1 MRKVRLIATAL
12 WLALVLASV
21 ASAGTPS
28 TKQYSNPIKHE
39 SPPTKPAGSHLQT
52 TGHPS
57 SGSLPFTG
65 FDLAL
70 VLVGGG
76 GAVAGGLVLR
86 RVGRRRPS

>member
-1 MRKVRLIATAL
+1 MRKLRLIVTAL
-12 WLALVLASV
+12 WLALVLAS
-21 ASAGTPS
+21 AAAAGTPS
-28 TKQYSNPIKHE
+28 TKQYSNPTKHE
-39 SPPTKPAGSHLQT
+39 SPPTKPTNSPLPT
-52 TGHPS
+52 TTHP